1 YFGVTADMIPLIGA
15 TIKLDGVDC
24 GTGMWTQIGGFDI
37 KDFELVTEKVKVGAR
52 VRAVWRRKRQGNFR
66 DIDYWKIIE

>member
-1 YFGVTADMIPLIGA
+1 
-15 TIKLDGVDC
+15 
-24 GTGMWTQIGGFDI
+24 MWTQIGGFDI